1 MHMKNIKKV
10 VIPVAGFGTRFLPAS
25 KSIPKEMFPIIDK
38 PLIHF
43 CVEEAI
49 QAGIQ
54 DIIFVISR
62 SKNSV
67 IDYFDHAPELEMELE
82 KKGKKT
88 LLYPIKNVLKDRINY
103 FFVRQKKLSGVGD
116 AVLCAEKIIS
126 NEPFAIMFPDDLIK
140 SKKGCLSSMVE
151 IYNTTDSSVVAV
163 ERVLRKDVNKYG
175 IVSCKTKKDK
185 IAEISSIEEKPE
197 PQKAKSNLG
206 VVGRFILNPGIFK
219 ILKKTKPGHG
229 NEIQLTDAINS
240 LAKNQRVLAYQF
252 DGTRYDC
259 GSKLGFFK
267 ATLSFAKDHPD
278 IKRDFKK
285 ILIKNEF

>member
-43 CVEEAI
+43 AVEEAI

-54 DIIFVISR
+54 DVIFVISR

-67 IDYFDHAPELEMELE
+67 VDYFDSAPELESELE
-82 KKGKKT
+82 KKDKKN
-88 LLYPIKNVLKDRINY
+88 LLNSLNAILKKDINF

-116 AVLCAEKIIS
+116 AILCTERLINDES
-126 NEPFAIMFPDDLIK
+126 FAIMFPDDLIK
-140 SKKGCLSSMVE
+140 SETGCLSSMIQIFNE
-151 IYNTTDSSVVAV
+151 TSSAVVAV
-163 ERVLRKDVNKYG
+163 EKVLKKDVSKYG
-175 IVSCKTKKDK
+175 IVTCKTKQDK
-185 IAEISSIEEKPE
+185 VSEISSIEEKPE
-197 PQKAKSNLG
+197 PEKAKSNLG
-206 VVGRFILNPGIFK
+206 VVGRFILDSSIFK

-229 NEIQLTDAINS
+229 NEIQLTDAINA
-240 LAKNQRVLAYQF
+240 LAKTSKVFAYQF

-259 GSKLGFFK
+259 GSKLGFLK
-267 ATLSFAKDHPD
+267 ATMGYAKDHPD
-278 IKRDFKK
+278 VKKDFKK
-285 ILIKNEF
+285 ILAKNDF

>member
-67 IDYFDHAPELEMELE
+67 VDYFDNAPELEMELE

-88 LLYPIKNVLKDRINY
+88 LLYPLKNVLKDKINY

-163 ERVLRKDVNKYG
+163 EGVLRKDVNKYG

-229 NEIQLTDAINS
+229 NEIQLTDAINT
-240 LAKNQRVLAYQF
+240 LAKNHRVLAYQF

-278 IKRDFKK
+278 IKSDFKK

>member
-67 IDYFDHAPELEMELE
+67 VDYFDNAPELEMELE

-88 LLYPIKNVLKDRINY
+88 LLYPLKNVLKDRINY

-116 AVLCAEKIIS
+116 AVLCAEKIIN

-151 IYNTTDSSVVAV
+151 IYNTKDSSVVAV

-240 LAKNQRVLAYQF
+240 LAKNHRVLAYQF

>member
-67 IDYFDHAPELEMELE
+67 VDYFDNAPELEMELE

-88 LLYPIKNVLKDRINY
+88 LLYPLKNVLKDRINY

-116 AVLCAEKIIS
+116 AVLCAEKIIN

-140 SKKGCLSSMVE
+140 SKKGCLSSMVK
-151 IYNTTDSSVVAV
+151 IYNTTASSVVAV

-206 VVGRFILNPGIFK
+206 VVGRFILDSGIFK
-219 ILKKTKPGHG
+219 ILKNTKPGHG

-240 LAKNQRVLAYQF
+240 LAKNHRVLAYQF

>member
-67 IDYFDHAPELEMELE
+67 VDYFDNAPELEMELE

-88 LLYPIKNVLKDRINY
+88 LLYPLKNVLKDRINY

-116 AVLCAEKIIS
+116 AVLCAEKIIN

-206 VVGRFILNPGIFK
+206 VVGRFILDSAIFK

-240 LAKNQRVLAYQF
+240 LAKNHRVLAYQF